1 MNVEDHR
8 ACGIGRVRNVH
19 LAAGQLPH
27 QPGIHRAEQDFSALG
42 LLSCALHMVKQ
53 PLDFRSRK
61 IRIRNQTGR
70 AADVP
75 GQTVLHQPVHN
86 IRCAAALPDD
96 SVVNRPSGIFIPQD
110 GRFAL
115 VGDADARHIGRRNIG
130 GRQHLEHSCILR
142 GPNFH
147 RILLDPSLV
156 RIMLGQLMLPDGENI
171 LFAVK

>member
-1 MNVEDHR
+1 MVE
-8 ACGIGRVRNVH
+8 
-19 LAAGQLPH
+19 
-27 QPGIHRAEQDFSALG
+27 
-42 LLSCALHMVKQ
+42 Q

-75 GQTVLHQPVHN
+75 GQTVLHQSVHN

-110 GRFAL
+110 SRLAL

-142 GPNFH
+142 GPDFH
-147 RILLDPSLV
+147 RVLLAPSLV
-156 RIMLGQLMLPDGENI
+156 RIMLGQLVLPDGENI

>member
-1 MNVEDHR
+1 MVE
-8 ACGIGRVRNVH
+8 
-19 LAAGQLPH
+19 
-27 QPGIHRAEQDFSALG
+27 
-42 LLSCALHMVKQ
+42 Q

-61 IRIRNQTGR
+61 IRIRHQTGR
-70 AADVP
+70 TSDVP

-110 GRFAL
+110 GRLAL

-130 GRQHLEHSCILR
+130 CRQHLEHSRILR
-142 GPNFH
+142 GPDFH
-147 RILLDPSLV
+147 RVLLDPALV
-156 RIMLGQLMLPDGENI
+156 RIVLGQLMLPDGENI